1 MERTM
6 DDHADRRVI
15 ALYQSVEAALVD
27 VRVISDKKHYP
38 EYERTAGEVHIIGRI
53 RWFAREI

>member
-1 MERTM
+1 M

-27 VRVISDKKHYP
+27 VRVISDNKHYP

-53 RWFAREI
+53 RCFAREI